1 MAATDII
8 DVVQTANEGRWAIGA
23 AQINNR
29 LGLVRAEVTR
39 LDGRIDSEP
48 RVVSLTAGTTITDS
62 DVETVTKTVTIPLA
76 SLQAGTRVS
85 VFARSLVAGV
95 NATPTLITALRLV
108 NASGQSLCASGAV
121 TASANHVGV
130 ARADILIHGTPGAS
144 TRIYWNGHA
153 QQHATAPVFTQGSVA
168 NQNLSAGLVVCCT
181 LKWSAAHA
189 DNQAAGTELS
199 YELTHPAA

>member
-1 MAATDII
+1 MAAADII
-8 DVVQTANEGRWAIGA
+8 NVVQTADEGRWAIGA

-29 LGLVRAEVTR
+29 LGLVRTEVTR
-39 LDGRIDSEP
+39 LDGLFDAEP
-48 RVVSLTAGTTITDS
+48 RVASLTAGTTITDS
-62 DVETVTKTVTIPLA
+62 TTETITKTVTIPLA
-76 SLQAGTRVS
+76 ALRAGTRVS

-95 NATPTLITALRLV
+95 DSTPTLRTALRLV
-108 NASGQSLCASGAV
+108 NASGQSLCDSGAV
-121 TASANHVGV
+121 ASIAGSVGV

-153 QQHATAPVFTQGSVA
+153 QQVATAPVFTQGSVA

-199 YELTHPAA
+199 YELTQPAA